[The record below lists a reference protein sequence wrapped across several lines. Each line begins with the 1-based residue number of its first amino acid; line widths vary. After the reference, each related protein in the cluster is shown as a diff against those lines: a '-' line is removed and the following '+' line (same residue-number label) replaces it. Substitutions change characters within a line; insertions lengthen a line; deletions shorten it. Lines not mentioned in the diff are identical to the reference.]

1 MCEADRRRTTQF
13 PNEHFSFSVTTYW
26 FCHLRAVHRAGTLV
40 YPDLASVNKSD
51 TAKEVDYSTRS
62 RWSRRV

>member
-1 MCEADRRRTTQF
+1 MIRRLLADQ
-13 PNEHFSFSVTTYW
+13 PALHLLVFSHNLLV
-26 FCHLRAVHRAGTLV
+26 CHLRAVHRAGTLV